1 MLIKKKINGPISLCN
16 YCMAGSEC
24 TCVLCFDTH
33 KSRPFIRW
41 EKSWVGSISWVR
53 LHLVKK
59 KKSQIQSGLCFLNQN
74 ASHVVPLGVPR
85 AKTSWR
91 GWRVGQTDPDK
102 VGGKHPGN
110 TAFSL
115 AREGSEKKRYLKMV
129 ITCNF
134 LLETVQCIWKR
145 SWGPH
150 LGWREGRVPYH
161 QTGEETRGCL
171 LLSASQFS
179 PTLIIILPAL
189 SCFTRWRDVSR
200 TFQVGMLL

>member
-1 MLIKKKINGPISLCN
+1 M
-16 YCMAGSEC
+16 
-24 TCVLCFDTH
+24 
-33 KSRPFIRW
+33 
-41 EKSWVGSISWVR
+41 
-53 LHLVKK
+53 
-59 KKSQIQSGLCFLNQN
+59 Q

-85 AKTSWR
+85 AKTSWPGR
-91 GWRVGQTDPDK
+91 RVDQTDPDK
-102 VGGKHPGN
+102 ARGN
-110 TAFSL
+110 HLGNSTFSL
-115 AREGSEKKRYLKMV
+115 AGEGSEKKRYLKMV

-161 QTGEETRGCL
+161 QTPRRPREGGL

-179 PTLIIILPAL
+179 PTFIIVLPTL

-200 TFQVGMLL
+200 TFQAGMLL

>member
-1 MLIKKKINGPISLCN
+1 MDPFP
-16 YCMAGSEC
+16 
-24 TCVLCFDTH
+24 CVIIVWLEVSAHAFCALTH
-33 KSRPFIRW
+33 TKVDHLSA
-41 EKSWVGSISWVR
+41 EKNLELGLFPGLGYI
-53 LHLVKK
+53 LLKK

-115 AREGSEKKRYLKMV
+115 AHEGSEKKRYLKMV

-171 LLSASQFS
+171 LLSVSQFS